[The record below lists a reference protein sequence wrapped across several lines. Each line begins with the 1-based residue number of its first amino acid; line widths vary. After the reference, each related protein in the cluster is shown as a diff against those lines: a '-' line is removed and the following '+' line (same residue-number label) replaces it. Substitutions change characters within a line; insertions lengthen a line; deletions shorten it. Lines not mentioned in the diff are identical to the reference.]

1 MAKLPSAEALGGL
14 PSAASGRQ
22 ISSIDGSAIGQGMQT
37 MAQGMRALAEGQAAE
52 GRGYAAMGREVGQAF
67 NELAQE
73 QRKKELLSEN
83 QIESQRTIERLK
95 LEDAIS
101 KENDP
106 SRIAEL
112 RSGFAKLDNDFAAK
126 IPDPVRRQQ
135 TLGKWNV
142 QTAESDI
149 RAGSRFKI
157 LSDERTRF
165 DADNQ
170 IETQRRLALGSKDP
184 AVRNEAIRSV
194 NEQFDRLHS
203 AGVIRSP
210 QELAQRKR
218 MFADSYS
225 WDRFNQL
232 PSTERLEAATP
243 VAVGERS
250 KTAFEFFKRKGW
262 STEQAAGIVGN
273 LIHESMGL
281 NTSAR
286 AKGDGSDGT
295 DSVGLAQWN
304 SDRARNLQT
313 FAASKGK
320 DWRDFGTQLE
330 FVDYEL
336 NIAERKAGEKLR
348 TAATPRDAA
357 AAFAEYFL
365 RPAGSGTGS
374 ADNIHGWK
382 NRYRHSEA
390 VASQFGGMKFEQTEA
405 DKMFSLMPAERQV
418 QAREAA
424 QRDYIRENQALQRQN
439 REMQTEI
446 KRGIADDL
454 ASIESTGKELTGLSK
469 DKVASVIGE
478 SGANDWLASRERSRR
493 TYTALNGIE
502 TLSEGEV
509 EQRLKTLEPTPG
521 APGYAEDMET
531 YKKAETKA
539 KKFLDARRADPALAV
554 DAFDA
559 VRNVKAAAE
568 YEGDGERRSIK
579 PESAQA
585 VVRAR
590 LAAQSQLGIVE
601 PMAVT
606 RSEARTIARQL
617 RYIGDDDVK
626 GMERFARQLRDTYGD
641 YADEVLVSSLQ
652 LENVNRDLAVLA
664 NDVINRISVGKM
676 PSIATARQM
685 EAATESQV
693 MTDAMNGGAPKPQLP
708 SVSAVSGRNATMAL
722 AEKAKSAAL
731 PKPGEA
737 EPVTFDAED
746 IRWLDKNRNNPDAM
760 FSFDNKYGP
769 KMAQRI
775 LQDIDRRKGI
785 AK

>member
-1 MAKLPSAEALGGL
+1 MARLPDATVLGAA
-14 PSAASGRQ
+14 PSVASGRQ
-22 ISSIDGSAIGQGMQT
+22 VSTIDGSAYGRGLESL
-37 MAQGMRALAEGQAAE
+37 AQGMRSLSEGQAAQ
-52 GRGYAAMGREVGQAF
+52 GRGYASMGREIASGINA
-67 NELAQE
+67 LAEE

-83 QIESQRTIERLK
+83 QLESQRTIERLK

-106 SRIAEL
+106 NRIAEL
-112 RSGFAKLDNDFAAK
+112 RGGFAKLDNDFAAK
-126 IPDPVRRQQ
+126 ITDPVRRQQ
-135 TLGKWNV
+135 ALDKWNV

-149 RAGSRFKI
+149 RAGSRFKAI
-157 LSDERTRF
+157 SDERTRF

-170 IETQRRLALGSKDP
+170 IETQRRLAIESKDP

-194 NEQFDRLHS
+194 NEQLDRLHS

-218 MFADSYS
+218 QFADSYS

-232 PSTERLEAATP
+232 PSNERLEASMP
-243 VAVGERS
+243 VNIGERS
-250 KTAFEFFKRKGW
+250 KEAFGFFQSQKW
-262 STEQAAGIVGN
+262 SPAQAAGIVGN
-273 LIHESMGL
+273 LIQESKLSSG
-281 NTSAR
+281 AR
-286 AKGDGSDGT
+286 NPGDGRDGT
-295 DSVGLAQWN
+295 DSIGVSQWN
-304 SDRARNLQT
+304 STRAEALKT
-313 FAASKGK
+313 FAAANKS
-320 DWRDFGTQLE
+320 DWRDFRTQLA
-330 FVDYEL
+330 FVQYEL
-336 NIAERKAGEKLR
+336 ETSEATAAKKLR
-348 TAATPRDAA
+348 EAQTPREAA

-365 RPAGSGTGS
+365 RPAGSGKGTPQ
-374 ADNIHGWK
+374 AIDGWT
-382 NRYRHSEA
+382 NRARHAEA
-390 VASQFGGMKFEQTEA
+390 VASQFGGMKFEPTEA
-405 DKMFSLMPAERQV
+405 DRMFSLMPPERQV
-418 QAREAA
+418 QARENA
-424 QRDYIRENQALQRQN
+424 QRDFTRENQALQRQN
-439 REMQTEI
+439 REMQAEI

-454 ASIESTGKELTGLSK
+454 ASIETTGKELNGLSK
-469 DKVASVIGE
+469 DKVVSVLGE
-478 SGANDWLASRERSRR
+478 NGANEWLASRERARR

-509 EQRLKTLEPTPG
+509 EQRLKTLEPVAG

-531 YKKAETKA
+531 YRKAEAKA
-539 KKFLDARRADPALAV
+539 KKFLDARRSDPALAV

-559 VRNVKAAAE
+559 VRNVKASAE
-568 YEGDGERRSIK
+568 YDGDGERRSIR

-585 VVRAR
+585 IVRAR

-664 NDVINRISVGKM
+664 NDVINRIAVGKM
-676 PSIATARQM
+676 PSMATARQM
-685 EAATESQV
+685 EIATDGQAMSN
-693 MTDAMNGGAPKPQLP
+693 AMNGVVPEPQP
-708 SVSAVSGRNATMAL
+708 QGVSAVGGRNATMAL
-722 AEKAKSAAL
+722 AEKAKNAKL

-746 IRWLDKNRNNPDAM
+746 IRWLDKNRSNPDAM

-785 AK
+785 AQ